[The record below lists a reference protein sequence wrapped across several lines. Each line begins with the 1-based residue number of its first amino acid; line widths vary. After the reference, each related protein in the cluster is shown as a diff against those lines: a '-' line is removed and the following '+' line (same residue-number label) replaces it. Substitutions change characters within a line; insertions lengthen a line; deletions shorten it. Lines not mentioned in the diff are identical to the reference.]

1 MAKIYIQLKSGQIL
15 SAKAP
20 SINDI
25 HKALSDWSPFI
36 MIWSFGWI
44 NKFEIS
50 NYFESKWNDLIDKIS
65 ELTPI
70 EQITMWQIIKDRKK
84 NWFPI
89 KSFDGLM
96 NVYKRY
102 IKEWKLDKI
111 EMELNGTLLD
121 NSTRQDKNLSL
132 EDQTDEI

>member
-25 HKALSDWSPFI
+25 HKALSDGSPFI
-36 MIWSFGWI
+36 MIWSFGGV
-44 NKFEIS
+44 NKFEIA
-50 NYFESKWNDLIDKIS
+50 NYFESKGNDLIDRIS

-70 EQITMWQIIKDRKK
+70 EQITMWQIIKEKK
-84 NWFPI
+84 
-89 KSFDGLM
+89 KSGHPVKSYDWLM

-102 IKEWKLDKI
+102 IKEWKLATT

-121 NSTRQDKNLSL
+121 NSTRQDQTLSL